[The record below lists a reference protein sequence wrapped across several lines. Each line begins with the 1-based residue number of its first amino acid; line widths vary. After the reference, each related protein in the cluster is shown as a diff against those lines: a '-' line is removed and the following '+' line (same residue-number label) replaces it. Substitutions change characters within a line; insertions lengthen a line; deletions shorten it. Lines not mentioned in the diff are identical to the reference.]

1 MRNFREYDFWKDSM
15 TLAKDIFIVT
25 KDFPRYDGISNQIQ
39 RAVVSIPSNIA
50 EGSSR
55 ASETDFA
62 RFLEISLGS
71 AYETETQLEIL
82 YSINYISENT
92 YVKLISNIQSIE
104 KRLSSLIN
112 KIRKQKSSPEKSSPS
127 LMVIVQKNKYE

>member
-25 KDFPRYDGISNQIQ
+25 KDFPRYDGISYQIQ

-112 KIRKQKSSPEKSSPS
+112 KIRKQK
-127 LMVIVQKNKYE
+127 Q